1 MTRPTV
7 DEKGV
12 HTMHLAVLP
21 AWLDYN
27 GHMNVAYYSL
37 AFDQAGE
44 ELLKCAGM
52 GEAYTATTRNSWM
65 ALEAHITYQNE
76 AKLDENLRIASRVL
90 DCSAKCAH
98 LYQEM
103 FRDTEL
109 LATQEQL
116 ALHVSLDTR
125 RGAPFEPAVMAEIER
140 FRALQAD
147 LPRPP
152 WIGRQIGIR
161 R

>member
-1 MTRPTV
+1 VNTV
-7 DEKGV
+7 DAQGV
-12 HTMHLAVLP
+12 HAMSLEVLP

-37 AFDQAGE
+37 AFDLAGE

-52 GEAYTATTRNSWM
+52 GEEYTRTTQNSWM
-65 ALEAHITYQNE
+65 VLEAHITYQNE
-76 AKLDENLRIASRVL
+76 ANLGEQLALTSRVL
-90 DCSAKCAH
+90 DCNAKCAH

-103 FRDTEL
+103 YRGDTL
-109 LATQEQL
+109 LSTQEQL
-116 ALHVSLDTR
+116 MLHVSLQTR
-125 RGAPFEPAVMAEIER
+125 RGAPFEPAVFAALER
-140 FRALQAD
+140 LRVLQAD
-147 LPRPP
+147 LPRPA

>member
-1 MTRPTV
+1 MSTL
-7 DEKGV
+7 DAHGV
-12 HTMHLAVLP
+12 HAMTQEVLP

-37 AFDQAGE
+37 AFDLAGE

-52 GEAYTATTRNSWM
+52 GEAYTQATQNSWM
-65 ALEAHITYQNE
+65 VLEAHITYQNE
-76 AKLDENLRIASRVL
+76 ANLGDVLLLKSRVL
-90 DCSAKCAH
+90 DCNAKCAH

-103 FRDTEL
+103 VRGDTL
-109 LATQEQL
+109 LSTQEQL
-116 ALHVSLDTR
+116 MLHVSLQTR
-125 RGAPFEPAVMAEIER
+125 RGAPFEPAVFAAMER
-140 FRALQAD
+140 MRAQQSG
-147 LPRPP
+147 LPRPA

>member
-1 MTRPTV
+1 MNTV
-7 DEKGV
+7 DAQGV
-12 HTMHLAVLP
+12 HAMTLEVLP

-37 AFDQAGE
+37 AFDLAGE

-52 GEAYTATTRNSWM
+52 GEQYTRSTQNSWM
-65 ALEAHITYQNE
+65 VLEAHITYQNE
-76 AKLDENLRIASRVL
+76 ATLGDSLKLRSRVL
-90 DCSAKCAH
+90 DCNAKCAH

-103 FRDTEL
+103 YRFDEL
-109 LATQEQL
+109 LSTQEQL
-116 ALHVSLDTR
+116 MLHVSLATR
-125 RGAPFEPAVMAEIER
+125 RGSPFEPPVFAAMDR
-140 FRALQAD
+140 MRAQQAD
-147 LPRPP
+147 WPRPA